1 MRRVTYIWQVR
12 HTAASTSVSEFMAVQ
27 CYVMLCCDVGTLTSG
42 VMLCYVCYVVT
53 CHTAQRDTPRDRVSI
68 VTLRQCH
75 HMPQSGLHYAELSIK
90 YSGGIENNNCKIH
103 NPDPLWSSGRYLP
116 GHLQQQHAALQWSS
130 SCYHDINIYCIDINY
145 ISKSGLM
152 FVELQEYDPPVRH
165 QLSITVIP
173 SSETEEMAL
182 ILD

>member
-1 MRRVTYIWQVR
+1 ML
-12 HTAASTSVSEFMAVQ
+12 
-27 CYVMLCCDVGTLTSG
+27 LCCDVGTLTSG

-75 HMPQSGLHYAELSIK
+75 HMPQSGLNYAELGIK

-116 GHLQQQHAALQWSS
+116 GHLQQQYAALQWSS
-130 SCYHDINIYCIDINY
+130 SCYHDLHNYCIDINY
-145 ISKSGLM
+145 ISKSGLL
-152 FVELQEYDPPVRH
+152 FVELQEYDPPVHH
-165 QLSITVIP
+165 QHHCDPEPSPMSPISLITLDPWPALLAPDHIPVMTVI
-173 SSETEEMAL
+173 SY
-182 ILD
+182 